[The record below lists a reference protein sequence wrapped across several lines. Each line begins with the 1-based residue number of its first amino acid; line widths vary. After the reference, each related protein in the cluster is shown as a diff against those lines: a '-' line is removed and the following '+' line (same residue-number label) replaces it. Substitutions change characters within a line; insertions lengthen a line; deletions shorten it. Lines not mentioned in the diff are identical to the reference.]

1 MIKLQPDFEFSN
13 RNGSIIQL
21 VNKGW
26 NQVNV
31 LESKKGSKRGGHYHK
46 ENKELFYI
54 ISGQANLIL
63 DNGAVEEIMHLK
75 KGDMFLVSPYQ
86 MHTFEFLEDT
96 FMVSLYDIGVE
107 YEDGTKD
114 IYSEWEEQP
123 FLN

>member
-1 MIKLQPDFEFSN
+1 MMIKLQPDFEFSN

-54 ISGQANLIL
+54 ISGEANLIL
-63 DNGAVEEIMHLK
+63 DNGAVEEIMNLK

-114 IYSEWEEQP
+114 IYSEWEE
-123 FLN
+123 